1 MNDDLMAITHKAM
14 NEAAERNIEI
24 QRAIEKQVVTR
35 PAFPES
41 DDPDEFMALKQ
52 KDKAT
57 RREEY
62 LRVRSDPLRVRALLD
77 EQAARFSLPAHKPI
91 PRNVVKYFLDG
102 EREFGEA

>member
-1 MNDDLMAITHKAM
+1 MNDDLMEITHKAM
-14 NEAAERNIEI
+14 NAAHERNVQL
-24 QRAIEKQVVTR
+24 QRSLEKRVVTR

-41 DDPDEFMALKQ
+41 DDPDKFMALRQ
-52 KDKAT
+52 KDKDT

-62 LRVRSDPLRVRALLD
+62 LRVRNDPLLLMALVD
-77 EQAARFSLPAHKPI
+77 EQAGRFNLPKHKPI